1 MTYLS
6 VQIEQTECYD
16 LHQLDNLM
24 NILHVD
30 DSPEICQLYADMLS
44 MGDHNVESVNDGRK
58 GLEFA
63 LKNDYDLILLDVCMP
78 KYSGMEFIHD
88 FSTYLQELR
97 KNIPN
102 LIISGDYNICHK
114 AIDINHPERHKKTS
128 GFLPEEREWFDK
140 FVESGDI
147 MLGHAAYC
155 TAYLGADYGR
165 TRFDSRAIY
174 EVFGP

>member
-1 MTYLS
+1 MTYLA
-6 VQIEQTECYD
+6 VQIEQTDGYD

-44 MGDHNVESVNDGRK
+44 MGDHHVESVNDGRK

-88 FSTYLQELR
+88 LKAKRPSEIKKVIIVSVLELTE
-97 KNIPN
+97 
-102 LIISGDYNICHK
+102 S
-114 AIDINHPERHKKTS
+114 HKKELLNFGIHS
-128 GFLPEEREWFDK
+128 VEEKPSTIQKLETIKKDLLLHK
-140 FVESGDI
+140 
-147 MLGHAAYC
+147 
-155 TAYLGADYGR
+155 
-165 TRFDSRAIY
+165 
-174 EVFGP
+174 

>member
-1 MTYLS
+1 MTYLA
-6 VQIEQTECYD
+6 VQIEQTEGYD

-78 KYSGMEFIHD
+78 KYSGMEFIYDLKATRPSEVKKVIIVSVLELSESHKKELLKLGIHSVEEKP
-88 FSTYLQELR
+88 STIQRLETIKKDLLLR
-97 KNIPN
+97 K
-102 LIISGDYNICHK
+102 
-114 AIDINHPERHKKTS
+114 
-128 GFLPEEREWFDK
+128 
-140 FVESGDI
+140 
-147 MLGHAAYC
+147 
-155 TAYLGADYGR
+155 
-165 TRFDSRAIY
+165 
-174 EVFGP
+174 